1 MGIENPVHLIFIGI
15 VALLVL
21 GPKRLPEL
29 ARALGHGIR
38 EFRQAVNSGGEEL
51 HAPLADPAV
60 SQTPI
65 AQPVLEPPSHT
76 PLAQAHEHTVEST
89 AEEEPDPA
97 SPPAPARGAAPGGGA
112 AGGGA
117 PPPPPRAGWPGGSRY
132 GRAMRLI
139 VARCEVS
146 YAGRLSTVL
155 PEAVRLLML
164 KADGTFMVWADGGG
178 PNVKPLNCMI
188 PPTVVEEETGERG
201 ALTRLIVR
209 KQRQQEQLDIAI
221 SEVLSDV

>member
-97 SPPAPARGAAPGGGA
+97 SAPVDPAEPIRSGNAPD
-112 AGGGA
+112 
-117 PPPPPRAGWPGGSRY
+117 S
-132 GRAMRLI
+132 
-139 VARCEVS
+139 
-146 YAGRLSTVL
+146 
-155 PEAVRLLML
+155 
-164 KADGTFMVWADGGG
+164 G
-178 PNVKPLNCMI
+178 PL
-188 PPTVVEEETGERG
+188 
-201 ALTRLIVR
+201 
-209 KQRQQEQLDIAI
+209 
-221 SEVLSDV
+221 